1 MIAAL
6 ARDAHVRL
14 ADFQTAGTGTG
25 TRHALRPQVRGDVT
39 LWLEP
44 PGRNQP
50 QRQALERFETL
61 RLMLNCELQLGLLD
75 FECHF
80 ALYRPGAG
88 YRRPLDRLAG
98 DVGFTGHGVRALS
111 CVLYLNEHWTALDGG
126 QLRLY
131 PSDAATL
138 DVVPEGGTLVVFF
151 SDRFEHEVLPARR
164 ARLSLAGWFHRRGD
178 P

>member
-80 ALYRPGAG
+80 ALYPPGAG
-88 YRRPLDRLAG
+88 YRRHLDRLAG

-151 SDRFEHEVLPARR
+151 SDRFEHVVLPARR
-164 ARLSLAGWFHRRGD
+164 ARLSLAGRFHRRGD